1 MTITSIALCWAF
13 RLAIKM
19 KTFTKG
25 VQRVGCVIAVCV
37 LLGQAAFAQDAA
49 TAKAKTGTKVDTDR
63 KIEALDM
70 LTVNVFG
77 EEEFSGTNNS
87 GLELRVSSTGEVTLY
102 LLGSVQVAGKTP
114 AEAERHIRDLLKK
127 DYIRDPHVLVLVKTY
142 RVSNVTVMGQVSSPG
157 LIDLPAERRLDILSG
172 IAQAGGF
179 TKLAKTSKID
189 LTRGGVT
196 ETYDLNKLKRETN
209 PAKKIWLSPDDL
221 IYVHESA
228 F

>member
-1 MTITSIALCWAF
+1 
-13 RLAIKM
+13 M
-19 KTFTKG
+19 KIFIQR
-25 VQRVGCVIAVCV
+25 VQRVGCVVATCV

-49 TAKAKTGTKVDTDR
+49 TAKAKAGAKVDTDR

-102 LLGSVQVAGKTP
+102 LLGSVEVAGKTP
-114 AEAERHIRDLLKK
+114 AQAERHIRDLLQK
-127 DYIRDPHVLVLVKTY
+127 DYIIDPHVLVLVKTY
-142 RVSNVTVMGQVSSPG
+142 RVSNVTVMGQVASPG

-179 TKLAKTSKID
+179 TKLARTSKID

-196 ETYDLNKLKRETN
+196 KTYQLEKLKKGAYPARE
-209 PAKKIWLSPDDL
+209 IWLSPDDL

>member
-1 MTITSIALCWAF
+1 MKNC
-13 RLAIKM
+13 IKW
-19 KTFTKG
+19 
-25 VQRVGCVIAVCV
+25 VQRVGGVVATCAM
-37 LLGQAAFAQDAA
+37 LGQAAYAQEAA
-49 TAKAKTGTKVDTDR
+49 TTKAKAGAKVDTDR

-77 EEEFSGTNNS
+77 ETEFSGPNNG

-102 LLGSVQVAGKTP
+102 LLGSVEVAGKTP
-114 AEAERHIRDLLKK
+114 AEAERHIRDLLQK
-127 DYIRDPHVLVLVKTY
+127 DYIIDPHVLVLVKTY
-142 RVSNVTVMGQVSSPG
+142 RVSNVTVMGQVGSPG

-179 TKLAKTSKID
+179 TKLARTSKID
-189 LTRGGVT
+189 LTREGVT
-196 ETYDLNKLKRETN
+196 QTYDLEKLKRETN

>member
-1 MTITSIALCWAF
+1 
-13 RLAIKM
+13 M
-19 KTFTKG
+19 KNI
-25 VQRVGCVIAVCV
+25 VQWIQRVGCVIATCAM
-37 LLGQAAFAQDAA
+37 LGQTAFAQEAA
-49 TAKAKTGTKVDTDR
+49 TTKAKTGAKVDTDR

-102 LLGSVQVAGKTP
+102 LLGSVEVAGKTP
-114 AEAERHIRDLLKK
+114 AEAERHIRDLLQK
-127 DYIRDPHVLVLVKTY
+127 DYIIDPHVLVLVKTY
-142 RVSNVTVMGQVSSPG
+142 RVSNVTVMGQVGSPG

-172 IAQAGGF
+172 IAHAGGF
-179 TKLAKTSKID
+179 TKLARTSRID
-189 LTRGGVT
+189 LTRAGVT
-196 ETYDLNKLKRETN
+196 RTYDLDKLKKETN

-221 IYVHESA
+221 VYVHESA

>member
-1 MTITSIALCWAF
+1 
-13 RLAIKM
+13 M
-19 KTFTKG
+19 KTFIKW
-25 VQRVGCVIAVCV
+25 VRRVGCVLATCV
-37 LLGQAAFAQDAA
+37 LLGQAAFAQEAA
-49 TAKAKTGTKVDTDR
+49 TTKAKAGAKVDTDR

-196 ETYDLNKLKRETN
+196 QTYDLNKLKRETI
-209 PAKKIWLSPDDL
+209 PAKKIWLSPDDM
-221 IYVHESA
+221 IYVHDSA

>member
-1 MTITSIALCWAF
+1 
-13 RLAIKM
+13 M
-19 KTFTKG
+19 KTFTKC
-25 VQRVGCVIAVCV
+25 VQQVGCMIATCV
-37 LLGQAAFAQDAA
+37 LLGQAVFAQDAVS
-49 TAKAKTGTKVDTDR
+49 TKAKTDAKVDTDR

-102 LLGSVQVAGKTP
+102 LLGSVEVAGKTP
-114 AEAERHIRDLLKK
+114 AEAEKHIRDLLKK

-142 RVSNVTVMGQVSSPG
+142 RVSNVTVMGQVGTPG

-179 TKLAKTSKID
+179 TKLARTSRID
-189 LTRGGVT
+189 LTRAGVT
-196 ETYDLNKLKRETN
+196 TTYDLDKLKKETN

>member
-1 MTITSIALCWAF
+1 
-13 RLAIKM
+13 M
-19 KTFTKG
+19 KTFTKW

-142 RVSNVTVMGQVSSPG
+142 RVSNVTVMGQVGSPG

-196 ETYDLNKLKRETN
+196 QTHDLNKLKRETN

>member
-1 MTITSIALCWAF
+1 
-13 RLAIKM
+13 M
-19 KTFTKG
+19 KTFTKC
-25 VQRVGCVIAVCV
+25 VQQVGCMIATCV
-37 LLGQAAFAQDAA
+37 LLGQAAFAQDAVS
-49 TAKAKTGTKVDTDR
+49 TKAKADAKVDTDR

-77 EEEFSGTNNS
+77 EVEFSGANNS

-102 LLGSVQVAGKTP
+102 LLGSVEVAGKTP
-114 AEAERHIRDLLKK
+114 AEAEKHIRDLLKK

-142 RVSNVTVMGQVSSPG
+142 RVSNVTVMGQVGSPG

-179 TKLAKTSKID
+179 TKLARTSRID
-189 LTRGGVT
+189 LTRAGVT
-196 ETYDLNKLKRETN
+196 TTYDLDKLKKETN

>member
-1 MTITSIALCWAF
+1 
-13 RLAIKM
+13 M
-19 KTFTKG
+19 KKFTQW
-25 VQRVGCVIAVCV
+25 VQRVCCVLATCV
-37 LLGQAAFAQDAA
+37 LLGQVAFAQEAA
-49 TAKAKTGTKVDTDR
+49 TAKTKSGAKVDTDR

-102 LLGSVQVAGKTP
+102 LLGSVEVAGKTP
-114 AEAERHIRDLLKK
+114 AQAERHIRALLKK
-127 DYIRDPHVLVLVKTY
+127 DYIIDPHVLVLVKTY
-142 RVSNVTVMGQVSSPG
+142 RISNVTVMGQVGSPG

-179 TKLAKTSKID
+179 SKLARTSRID
-189 LTRGGVT
+189 LTRAGVT
-196 ETYDLNKLKRETN
+196 RTYDLDKLKKETN
-209 PAKKIWLSPDDL
+209 LAKKIWLSPDDL

>member
-1 MTITSIALCWAF
+1 
-13 RLAIKM
+13 M
-19 KTFTKG
+19 KTFTKC
-25 VQRVGCVIAVCV
+25 VQQVGCMIATCV
-37 LLGQAAFAQDAA
+37 LLGQAAFAQDAVS
-49 TAKAKTGTKVDTDR
+49 TKAKADAKVDTDR

-77 EEEFSGTNNS
+77 EVEFSGTNNS

-102 LLGSVQVAGKTP
+102 LLGSVEVAGKTP
-114 AEAERHIRDLLKK
+114 AEAEKHIRDLLKK

-142 RVSNVTVMGQVSSPG
+142 RVSNVTVMGQVGSPG

-179 TKLAKTSKID
+179 TKLARTSRID
-189 LTRGGVT
+189 LTRAGVT
-196 ETYDLNKLKRETN
+196 TTYDLDKLKKETN
-209 PAKKIWLSPDDL
+209 QAKKIWLSPDDL

>member
-1 MTITSIALCWAF
+1 
-13 RLAIKM
+13 M

-37 LLGQAAFAQDAA
+37 LLGQAAFAKDAA
-49 TAKAKTGTKVDTDR
+49 TAKAKAGAKVDTDR

>member
-1 MTITSIALCWAF
+1 MKDC
-13 RLAIKM
+13 IKWL
-19 KTFTKG
+19 
-25 VQRVGCVIAVCV
+25 QRVGCVVATCTM
-37 LLGQAAFAQDAA
+37 LAQAAYAQEAA
-49 TAKAKTGTKVDTDR
+49 TTKAKAGAKVDTDR

-77 EEEFSGTNNS
+77 ETEFSGTANS

-102 LLGSVQVAGKTP
+102 LLGSVEVAGKTP

-127 DYIRDPHVLVLVKTY
+127 DYIIDPHVLVLVKTY
-142 RVSNVTVMGQVSSPG
+142 RVSNVTVMGQVGSPG

-179 TKLAKTSKID
+179 TKLARTSKID
-189 LTRGGVT
+189 LTREGVT
-196 ETYDLNKLKRETN
+196 RTYDLEKIQRETN

>member
-1 MTITSIALCWAF
+1 MKAF
-13 RLAIKM
+13 IKW
-19 KTFTKG
+19 
-25 VQRVGCVIAVCV
+25 VRRVGCVVGTCV
-37 LLGQAAFAQDAA
+37 LFGQVAFAQEAA
-49 TAKAKTGTKVDTDR
+49 TTKAKAGAKVDTDR

-102 LLGSVQVAGKTP
+102 LLGSVEVAGKTP

-127 DYIRDPHVLVLVKTY
+127 DYIIDPHVLVLVKTY
-142 RVSNVTVMGQVSSPG
+142 RISNVTVMGQVGSPG

-179 TKLAKTSKID
+179 TKLARTSKID
-189 LTRGGVT
+189 LTRAGVT
-196 ETYDLNKLKRETN
+196 RTYDLDKLKTETN

>member
-1 MTITSIALCWAF
+1 MVAT
-13 RLAIKM
+13 
-19 KTFTKG
+19 
-25 VQRVGCVIAVCV
+25 CV
-37 LLGQAAFAQDAA
+37 LLGQVAFAQEAAA
-49 TAKAKTGTKVDTDR
+49 TKAKTGSKVDTDR

-77 EEEFSGTNNS
+77 EVEFSGTNNS

-102 LLGSVQVAGKTP
+102 LLGSVEVAGKTP

-127 DYIRDPHVLVLVKTY
+127 DYIIDPHVLVLVKTY
-142 RVSNVTVMGQVSSPG
+142 RVSNVTVMGQVGSPG

-179 TKLAKTSKID
+179 TKLARTSRID
-189 LTRGGVT
+189 LTREGVT
-196 ETYDLNKLKRETN
+196 ETYDLDELKRETN
-209 PAKKIWLSPDDL
+209 QAKKIWLSPDDL

>member
-1 MTITSIALCWAF
+1 
-13 RLAIKM
+13 M
-19 KTFTKG
+19 KTFTKC
-25 VQRVGCVIAVCV
+25 VQQVGCMIATCV
-37 LLGQAAFAQDAA
+37 LLGQAAFAQEALS
-49 TAKAKTGTKVDTDR
+49 TKAKADAKVDSDR

-77 EEEFSGTNNS
+77 EAEFSGTNNS

-102 LLGSVQVAGKTP
+102 LLGSVEVAGKTP
-114 AEAERHIRDLLKK
+114 AEAEKHIRDLLKK

-142 RVSNVTVMGQVSSPG
+142 RVSNVTVMGQVGAPG

-179 TKLAKTSKID
+179 TKLARTSRID
-189 LTRGGVT
+189 LTRAGVT
-196 ETYDLNKLKRETN
+196 TTYDLDKLMKETN
-209 PAKKIWLSPDDL
+209 PARKIWLSPDDL

>member
-1 MTITSIALCWAF
+1 MSTALCWAC
-13 RLAIKM
+13 RWVIKM
-19 KTFTKG
+19 KDCIKWL
-25 VQRVGCVIAVCV
+25 QRVWCLVATCI
-37 LLGQAAFAQDAA
+37 LLGQAAYAQEAA
-49 TAKAKTGTKVDTDR
+49 TTKAKVDSDR

-77 EEEFSGTNNS
+77 ETEFSGANNT

-102 LLGSVQVAGKTP
+102 LLGSVEVAGKTP

-127 DYIRDPHVLVLVKTY
+127 DYIIDPHVLVLVKTY
-142 RVSNVTVMGQVSSPG
+142 RVSNVTVMGQVGSPG

-179 TKLAKTSKID
+179 TKLARTSRID
-189 LTRGGVT
+189 LTRAGVT
-196 ETYDLNKLKRETN
+196 ITYDLEKLKKESN

>member
-1 MTITSIALCWAF
+1 M
-13 RLAIKM
+13 
-19 KTFTKG
+19 
-25 VQRVGCVIAVCV
+25 GCVVATCA
-37 LLGQAAFAQDAA
+37 LLGQAAGAQD
-49 TAKAKTGTKVDTDR
+49 TAKAGVKVDTDR
-63 KIEALDM
+63 KIEPLDM

-114 AEAERHIRDLLKK
+114 AGAERHIRDLLKK
-127 DYIRDPHVLVLVKTY
+127 DYIIDPHVLVLVKTY

-196 ETYDLNKLKRETN
+196 QTYDLNKLKREAN
-209 PAKKIWLSPDDL
+209 PAKKIWLNPNDL

>member
-37 LLGQAAFAQDAA
+37 LLGQAAFAQEAA
-49 TAKAKTGTKVDTDR
+49 TTKAKTGAKVDTDR

>member
-1 MTITSIALCWAF
+1 
-13 RLAIKM
+13 M
-19 KTFTKG
+19 KKFTQW
-25 VQRVGCVIAVCV
+25 VQRVGCVLATCV
-37 LLGQAAFAQDAA
+37 LLGQAAFAQEAA
-49 TAKAKTGTKVDTDR
+49 TAKTKSGAKVDTDR

-102 LLGSVQVAGKTP
+102 LLGSVEVAGKTP

-127 DYIRDPHVLVLVKTY
+127 DYIIDPHVLVLVKTY
-142 RVSNVTVMGQVSSPG
+142 RISNVTVMGQVGSPG

-179 TKLAKTSKID
+179 TKLARTSKID
-189 LTRGGVT
+189 LTREGVT
-196 ETYDLNKLKRETN
+196 QTYDLDKLKKETN
-209 PAKKIWLSPDDL
+209 PAEKIWLSPDDL

>member
-1 MTITSIALCWAF
+1 MIA
-13 RLAIKM
+13 
-19 KTFTKG
+19 T
-25 VQRVGCVIAVCV
+25 CV
-37 LLGQAAFAQDAA
+37 LLGQAAFAQDAVS
-49 TAKAKTGTKVDTDR
+49 TKAKADAKVDTDR

-77 EEEFSGTNNS
+77 EVEFSGTNNS

-102 LLGSVQVAGKTP
+102 LLGSVEVAGKTP
-114 AEAERHIRDLLKK
+114 AEAEKHIRNLLKK

-142 RVSNVTVMGQVSSPG
+142 RVSNVTVMGQVGSPG

-179 TKLAKTSKID
+179 SKLARTSKID
-189 LTRGGVT
+189 LTRAGVT
-196 ETYDLNKLKRETN
+196 QTYDLEKLKKETN
-209 PAKKIWLSPDDL
+209 QSKKIWLSPDDL
-221 IYVHESA
+221 IYVRESA

>member
-1 MTITSIALCWAF
+1 MKNC
-13 RLAIKM
+13 IKW
-19 KTFTKG
+19 
-25 VQRVGCVIAVCV
+25 VQRVGCVVATCV
-37 LLGQAAFAQDAA
+37 LFGQAAFAQEAA
-49 TAKAKTGTKVDTDR
+49 TAKTKSGAKVDTDR

-102 LLGSVQVAGKTP
+102 LLGSGEVAGKTP

-127 DYIRDPHVLVLVKTY
+127 DYIIDPHVLVLVKTY
-142 RVSNVTVMGQVSSPG
+142 RISNVTVMGQVGSPG

-179 TKLAKTSKID
+179 TKLARTSRID
-189 LTRGGVT
+189 LTREGVT
-196 ETYDLNKLKRETN
+196 QTYKLEELKRETN
-209 PAKKIWLSPDDL
+209 QAKRIWLSPDDL

>member
-1 MTITSIALCWAF
+1 
-13 RLAIKM
+13 M
-19 KTFTKG
+19 KTFTNC
-25 VQRVGCVIAVCV
+25 VQQVGCVIATCV
-37 LLGQAAFAQDAA
+37 LLGQAAFAQNAVS
-49 TAKAKTGTKVDTDR
+49 TKAKTDAKVDTDR

-87 GLELRVSSTGEVTLY
+87 GLELRVSSIGEVTLY
-102 LLGSVQVAGKTP
+102 LLGSVEVAGKTP
-114 AEAERHIRDLLKK
+114 AEAEKHIRDLLKK

-142 RVSNVTVMGQVSSPG
+142 RVSNVTVMGQVGSPG

-179 TKLAKTSKID
+179 TKLARTSRID
-189 LTRGGVT
+189 LTRAGVT
-196 ETYDLNKLKRETN
+196 QTYDLEKLKRETN

>member
-1 MTITSIALCWAF
+1 
-13 RLAIKM
+13 M
-19 KTFTKG
+19 KTFKQS
-25 VQRVGCVIAVCV
+25 VWRAGCLVAVCA
-37 LLGQAAFAQDAA
+37 LLGQVAFAQEAA
-49 TAKAKTGTKVDTDR
+49 TAKTKSGAKVDTDR

-102 LLGSVQVAGKTP
+102 LLGSVEVAGKTP
-114 AEAERHIRDLLKK
+114 AQAERHIRALLKK
-127 DYIRDPHVLVLVKTY
+127 DYIIDPHVLVLVKTY
-142 RVSNVTVMGQVSSPG
+142 R
-157 LIDLPAERRLDILSG
+157 

-179 TKLAKTSKID
+179 TKLARTSRID
-189 LTRGGVT
+189 LTRAGVT
-196 ETYDLNKLKRETN
+196 RTYDLDKLKKETN
-209 PAKKIWLSPDDL
+209 LAKKIWLSPDDL

>member
-1 MTITSIALCWAF
+1 
-13 RLAIKM
+13 M
-19 KTFTKG
+19 KTFTKC
-25 VQRVGCVIAVCV
+25 VQQVGCMIAICV
-37 LLGQAAFAQDAA
+37 LLGQAAFAQDAVS
-49 TAKAKTGTKVDTDR
+49 TKAKADAKVDTDR

-102 LLGSVQVAGKTP
+102 LLGSVEVAGKTP
-114 AEAERHIRDLLKK
+114 AEAEKHIRDLLKK

-142 RVSNVTVMGQVSSPG
+142 RVSNVTVMGQVGAPG

-179 TKLAKTSKID
+179 TKLARTSRID
-189 LTRGGVT
+189 LTRAGVT
-196 ETYDLNKLKRETN
+196 TTYDLDKLKKETN

>member
-1 MTITSIALCWAF
+1 MRTLTQ
-13 RLAIKM
+13 
-19 KTFTKG
+19 T
-25 VQRVGCVIAVCV
+25 VQQVGCVVAACV
-37 LLGQAAFAQDAA
+37 LLGQAAFAQDAVS
-49 TAKAKTGTKVDTDR
+49 TKAKVDTDR

-102 LLGSVQVAGKTP
+102 LLGSVEVAGKTP
-114 AEAERHIRDLLKK
+114 AEAEKHIRDLLKK

-142 RVSNVTVMGQVSSPG
+142 RVSNVTVMGQVGTPG

-179 TKLAKTSKID
+179 TKLARTSRID
-189 LTRGGVT
+189 LTRAGVT
-196 ETYDLNKLKRETN
+196 TTYDLDKLKKETN

>member
-1 MTITSIALCWAF
+1 
-13 RLAIKM
+13 M
-19 KTFTKG
+19 KTFVKWSRRAG
-25 VQRVGCVIAVCV
+25 GLLAACA
-37 LLGQAAFAQDAA
+37 LLGQAAFAQEAA
-49 TAKAKTGTKVDTDR
+49 TTKAKAGTKVDTDR

-102 LLGSVQVAGKTP
+102 LLGGVEVAGKTP
-114 AEAERHIRDLLKK
+114 AEAERHIRDLLMK

-142 RVSNVTVMGQVSSPG
+142 RVSNVTVMGQVGSPG

-179 TKLAKTSKID
+179 TKLARTSRID

-196 ETYDLNKLKRETN
+196 KTYDLDKLKKETN

-221 IYVHESA
+221 MYAHEYA

>member
-1 MTITSIALCWAF
+1 MCIRDSA
-13 RLAIKM
+13 
-19 KTFTKG
+19 
-25 VQRVGCVIAVCV
+25 QE
-37 LLGQAAFAQDAA
+37 AAP
-49 TAKAKTGTKVDTDR
+49 TKAKVDSDR

-70 LTVNVFG
+70 LKVNVFG
-77 EEEFSGTNNS
+77 ETEFSGANNS

-102 LLGSVQVAGKTP
+102 LLGSVEVAGKTP

-127 DYIRDPHVLVLVKTY
+127 DYIIDPHVLVLVKTY
-142 RVSNVTVMGQVSSPG
+142 RVSNVTIMGQVGSPG

-179 TKLAKTSKID
+179 TKLARTSRID
-189 LTRGGVT
+189 LTRAGVT
-196 ETYDLNKLKRETN
+196 STYDLDKLKKESN

>member
-1 MTITSIALCWAF
+1 MIA
-13 RLAIKM
+13 
-19 KTFTKG
+19 T
-25 VQRVGCVIAVCV
+25 CV
-37 LLGQAAFAQDAA
+37 LLGQAAFAQDAVS
-49 TAKAKTGTKVDTDR
+49 TKDKADAKVDTDR
-63 KIEALDM
+63 KIESLDM

-102 LLGSVQVAGKTP
+102 LLGSVEVAGKTP
-114 AEAERHIRDLLKK
+114 AEAEKHIRDLLKK

-142 RVSNVTVMGQVSSPG
+142 RVSNVTVMGQVGTPG

-179 TKLAKTSKID
+179 TKLARTSRID
-189 LTRGGVT
+189 LTRAGVT
-196 ETYDLNKLKRETN
+196 KTYDLDKLKKETN

>member
-1 MTITSIALCWAF
+1 MKDC
-13 RLAIKM
+13 IKWL
-19 KTFTKG
+19 
-25 VQRVGCVIAVCV
+25 QRVGCVVATCTM
-37 LLGQAAFAQDAA
+37 LGQAAYAQEVA
-49 TAKAKTGTKVDTDR
+49 TTKAKAGAKVDTDR

-77 EEEFSGTNNS
+77 ETEFSGTNNS

-102 LLGSVQVAGKTP
+102 LLGSVKVAGKTP

-127 DYIRDPHVLVLVKTY
+127 DYIIDPHVLVLVKTY
-142 RVSNVTVMGQVSSPG
+142 RVSNVTVMGQVGSPG

-179 TKLAKTSKID
+179 TKLARTSRID
-189 LTRGGVT
+189 LTRAGVT
-196 ETYDLNKLKRETN
+196 ITYDLEKLKKESN

>member
-1 MTITSIALCWAF
+1 
-13 RLAIKM
+13 M
-19 KTFTKG
+19 KIFVQW
-25 VQRVGCVIAVCV
+25 VQRVSCVVAMCAM
-37 LLGQAAFAQDAA
+37 LGQAAFAQDAA
-49 TAKAKTGTKVDTDR
+49 TTKAKTGAKVDTDR

-77 EEEFSGTNNS
+77 EEEFSGTTKS

-102 LLGSVQVAGKTP
+102 LLGSVEVAGKTP

-127 DYIRDPHVLVLVKTY
+127 DYIIDPHVLVLVKTY
-142 RVSNVTVMGQVSSPG
+142 RVSNVTVMGQVGTPG

-179 TKLAKTSKID
+179 TKLARTSKID
-189 LTRGGVT
+189 LTRAGVT
-196 ETYDLNKLKRETN
+196 QTYDLEELKRETN
-209 PAKKIWLSPDDL
+209 QAKKIWLSPDDL

>member
-1 MTITSIALCWAF
+1 VVATCAM
-13 RLAIKM
+13 
-19 KTFTKG
+19 
-25 VQRVGCVIAVCV
+25 
-37 LLGQAAFAQDAA
+37 LGQAAYAQEAA
-49 TAKAKTGTKVDTDR
+49 TTKAKTGAKVDTDR

-77 EEEFSGTNNS
+77 EAEFSGSNNS

-102 LLGSVQVAGKTP
+102 LLGSVEVAGKTP
-114 AEAERHIRDLLKK
+114 AETERHIRDLLKK
-127 DYIRDPHVLVLVKTY
+127 DYIIDPHVLVLVKTY
-142 RVSNVTVMGQVSSPG
+142 RVSNVTVMGQVGSPG

-179 TKLAKTSKID
+179 TKLARTSRID
-189 LTRGGVT
+189 LTRDGVT
-196 ETYDLNKLKRETN
+196 QTYDLEKLKKETN
-209 PAKKIWLSPDDL
+209 PAKKVWLSQDDL